1 MNNFNRLIFSLA
13 IILINIVGYS
23 QTEIKGTVY
32 GDDGSGLPFCN
43 IREKGNSLNVVVSKV
58 DGSFT
63 INADNNDTLIFSFV
77 GFKNKEVAVQN
88 IKNGIL
94 NIELNPNNKLLEDA
108 VVIGYGSLKRKDLTG
123 SIGSIKSEEL
133 ELSLIHI

>member
-1 MNNFNRLIFSLA
+1 MYKINFSITKLVFSL
-13 IILINIVGYS
+13 IIFTSINFVGYS
-23 QTEIKGTVY
+23 QMEIKGNVF

-43 IREKGNSLNVVVSKV
+43 IREKGNSLNVVVSKI

-63 INADNNDTLIFSFV
+63 INANKNDTLIFSFV

-94 NIELNPNNKLLEDA
+94 NIELKPNNKLLEDA
-108 VVIGYGSLKRKDLTG
+108 VVIGYGTLKR
-123 SIGSIKSEEL
+123 
-133 ELSLIHI
+133 